1 MGLRL
6 AKPFAA
12 SLLSVATAAV
22 VAGVSC
28 SATQPTELVPGVLT
42 QLQVPRDLD
51 GIEIEVQVNHT
62 RVFCEP
68 QYVDNGAVDLPT
80 TLGVVSGTAPD
91 TPITVIVRGFSDAQ
105 TNPSTTYGCYA
116 NPLPAGAANGPRV
129 VRSSTQTYVAQQTL
143 FLPMPLSYSCFDQDC
158 STLGDGF
165 TCEGAQC
172 VQQPAPELVA
182 SQLVDFDPT
191 LIYGT
196 GECFSPAACFPSQ
209 GTLTVQPVDPGR
221 CIYAAPPGAG
231 INVRVLYEDI
241 AWIQGPVSGQLEEE
255 ITNASE
261 SEILDED
268 PNEGFCLGTC
278 PTSAGLDAGTDAGNS
293 IGTTD
298 ASETDGGVL
307 PTFQLAPGLCNLVK
321 AAHAPPP
328 LSASAEPSHTI
339 AQVELGLG
347 CLTSKSPLLPICADE
362 RGNGVT
368 LDGAVAEDAVAV
380 SSDGEACNTRVPL
393 TSTPSAVYLVMDN
406 SVAMKGAFGPTGYA
420 TVMSL
425 TLADPVF
432 NETYAAFRFFPH
444 TPDDGGP
451 FDQSECTSLTTEF
464 ADPTVPFG
472 LATTVQAQIASQV
485 DNWTPP
491 EGEDAGSAS
500 LAPLDLQAA
509 MRPGSGTGAYS
520 AVSSFL
526 ANREAPNI
534 AAVMFFVNRTPTL
547 ASDAGS
553 ANDCDP
559 PLYGTSAQASIEQEI
574 EMAYQGSPSIRTY
587 FVVLGNDSGDPGP
600 LDFYKSLQADLPQM
614 VTTIDATLPSTQ
626 AEQVLKNFSQ
636 AAEAL
641 GTCLYEPVSGIA
653 EVDYADPS
661 QPGTPISIDPNAAC
675 SEATQNTV
683 NGWSLDQGRIR
694 ICGQAC
700 TDLQNAVLVASA
712 AAQASQSPVPEVAVT
727 GTILC
732 GVTAPMNDGAVSIVG
747 ADAALATDAASVN
760 EGAAA
765 SLDATANTMDASAGA
780 DGTTTAP
787 TDGAGLDAI
796 GLDDGD

>member
-1 MGLRL
+1 MGLRF

-12 SLLSVATAAV
+12 SLFSVATAAV
-22 VAGVSC
+22 VAGASC

-91 TPITVIVRGFSDAQ
+91 TPVTVIVRGFSDAQ

-116 NPLPAGAANGPRV
+116 NPLPAGVANGPRV

-158 STLGDGF
+158 STLGDDF

-172 VQQPAPELVA
+172 VQQPAPEVVA
-182 SQLVDFDPT
+182 SELVDFDPT

-209 GTLTVQPVDPGR
+209 GTLIVQPVDPDR
-221 CIYAAPPGAG
+221 CIYAAPPAAG

-241 AWIQGPVSGQLEEE
+241 SWIQGPGSGQIEEE

-278 PTSAGLDAGTDAGNS
+278 PVSASLDAGADGGSST
-293 IGTTD
+293 GTAD
-298 ASETDGGVL
+298 ASETDGGIL
-307 PTFQLAPGLCNLVK
+307 PTFQLAPGLCTLVK
-321 AAHAPPP
+321 AAHALPP
-328 LSASAEPSHTI
+328 LSASAAPSHTI
-339 AQVELGLG
+339 AQVEIGLG
-347 CLTSKSPLLPICADE
+347 CLASKSPLLPICADE
-362 RGNGVT
+362 RDNGGS
-368 LDGAVAEDAVAV
+368 LDGAVAEDAVALA
-380 SSDGEACNTRVPL
+380 SDGEACNARVPL

-451 FDQSECTSLTTEF
+451 FDQSECTSATTQF

-472 LATTVQAQIASQV
+472 LATSVQAQIASQV
-485 DNWTPP
+485 DNWIPP
-491 EGEDAGSAS
+491 EGDDAGSTS

-509 MRPGSGTGAYS
+509 MRPGTGAYS

-559 PLYGTSAQASIEQEI
+559 PLFGVSAQASIEQEI
-574 EMAYQGSPSIRTY
+574 NMAYQGTPSIRTY
-587 FVVLGNDSGDPGP
+587 FVVLGNDSGDRGP
-600 LDFYKSLQADLPQM
+600 LDFYTSIQADLPQM
-614 VTTIDATLPSTQ
+614 VTTIDATSTQ
-626 AEQVLKNFSQ
+626 AETVLKNFSQ

-653 EVDYADPS
+653 ELDYTDPS
-661 QPGTPISIDPNAAC
+661 HPGTPAPIDPNAAC
-675 SEATQNTV
+675 SAANQNTV
-683 NGWSLDQGRIR
+683 NGWSLDEGRVR

-700 TDLQNAVLVASA
+700 TDLQNAVLGASA
-712 AAQASQSPVPEVAVT
+712 AAQASQSLVPEVAVT

-732 GVTAPMNDGAVSIVG
+732 GVTAPVNDGAVSIVG
-747 ADAALATDAASVN
+747 ADAARVTDAASVN
-760 EGAAA
+760 EGAAT
-765 SLDATANTMDASAGA
+765 SLDATATTMDASAGA
-780 DGTTTAP
+780 DGTTAP
-787 TDGAGLDAI
+787 SDGAGIDAT
-796 GLDDGD
+796 GLDDGN